1 MRVWAC
7 WVRGTRRCAHFE
19 QQTAELERGLEQ
31 RHRQLG
37 RKSAVSQ
44 REGQEKLAEFQH
56 AGKVGASGTK
66 VDAKAVMWQK
76 YPFLLLRDTRKPL
89 ASALKSGARQVSTL
103 EGEKL
108 LV

>member
-1 MRVWAC
+1 MQFDDAQKQPA
-7 WVRGTRRCAHFE
+7 WVSLA
-19 QQTAELERGLEQ
+19 
-31 RHRQLG
+31 
-37 RKSAVSQ
+37 RKQ
-44 REGQEKLAEFQH
+44 PKR
-56 AGKVGASGTK
+56 GKVGASGTK